1 MAAGVS
7 LLSDLPYSNTAGG
20 SNSSSSS
27 SSAGNGGRMSTDM
40 ELVGVRVP
48 TAKYTKVGE
57 TLRHVIPGHMQCSMA
72 CGGRACKYENPS
84 RWSDEEQAIK
94 GLYSSWITDHL
105 LAMARPSTEN
115 IEKYNVIDQFL
126 GCGLKT
132 VINLQRPGEHASCG
146 YPLEPESGFTYRPEV
161 FMEAGIYFYNFG
173 WKDYGVASLTT
184 ILDMVKVMSFA
195 MQEGKMAIH
204 CHAGLGRT
212 GVLLACYLVFTS
224 RMSADQAI
232 LFVRA
237 KRPNS
242 IQTRGQLLCVREF
255 AQFLVPLRNVFSN
268 AGPKAHAVTLS
279 QFLTRQRHLLHGYEA
294 RQMKNV
300 PKIVHLVCRL
310 LLDIA
315 ENRRTV
321 EEEAPEIPDLTAE
334 VEKTVSQQAL
344 QQLGKELQG
353 KGIPV
358 LTSRTSEPSA
368 SIVLNQRPQLD
379 EHLLPDHQ
387 EFELL
392 WQRQNIDQANTN
404 SHANKPQLLLHCGLS
419 ASDSALHT
427 LDSRWQ
433 QLAWP
438 PVPVSDFLTTRCLSQ
453 SRLVAES
460 PDLHSSRLLL
470 TPESCSSPKLDLTGS
485 FSSLEEPKKDL
496 ERTPRSPVFRRCVP
510 LKETKRSRSLGFSG
524 SSATMLSVWQTDE
537 SRGEAQSN
545 QGNKKPISHPGDS
558 AGSSD
563 RTETGSNVP
572 FITLQTELRPEARRV
587 LVAKALAMDIDE
599 EGLRNTV
606 SAWQTELNSRE
617 GAWERLCLERDPLVL
632 SALMWSWL
640 EQLKEPILTKEDV
653 ETLTENSHSSQNALN
668 KVDKGHRQTLLCIL
682 DCAAHLLKLP
692 DEVETAVL
700 DRTIKAFTRV
710 TADSQHG
717 QVIYKALKEMLSP
730 VLDDLRSKAEDE
742 WESPRNC
749 T

>member
-7 LLSDLPYSNTAGG
+7 LLSDLPYSSAG
-20 SNSSSSS
+20 SSGS
-27 SSAGNGGRMSTDM
+27 SSAANRGHFSMDM
-40 ELVGVRVP
+40 EIVGVRVP
-48 TAKYTKVGE
+48 TAKYTKMGE

-84 RWSDEEQAIK
+84 RWSDKEQAIK
-94 GLYSSWITDHL
+94 GLYSSWITDNL
-105 LAMARPSTEN
+105 LAMARPSTEI
-115 IEKYNVIDQFL
+115 IEKYNVIEQFL

-195 MQEGKMAIH
+195 MQEGKMAVH

-232 LFVRA
+232 LFIRA

-255 AQFLVPLRNVFSN
+255 AQFLVPLRSVFSS
-268 AGPKAHAVTLS
+268 AGPKAHTVTLS
-279 QFLTRQRHLLHGYEA
+279 QFLTRQRHLLHGYEG

-300 PKIVHLVCRL
+300 PKIIHLVCRL

-315 ENRRTV
+315 ENRQTV
-321 EEEAPEIPDLTAE
+321 EDEAPEIPDLTAE

-344 QQLGKELQG
+344 QQLGKELRG

-358 LTSRTSEPSA
+358 LTSRASEPPS
-368 SIVLNQRPQLD
+368 SIVLGQRPQLED
-379 EHLLPDHQ
+379 ALLSVHQ

-392 WQRQNIDQANTN
+392 WQRQNLDQQANANANAN
-404 SHANKPQLLLHCGLS
+404 SNANANKPQLLLHHCGLS

-433 QLAWP
+433 HFAWP
-438 PVPVSDFLTTRCLSQ
+438 PVPVSDFLTTRCMSQ
-453 SRLVAES
+453 SRLAAES

-470 TPESCSSPKLDLTGS
+470 TPESCSSPKLDLAGS
-485 FSSLEEPKKDL
+485 FSSLEEPKKDP
-496 ERTPRSPVFRRCVP
+496 ERTPRSPAFRRRVP

-524 SSATMLSVWQTDE
+524 SGSTVFSVWQTDE
-537 SRGEAQSN
+537 NTRDN
-545 QGNKKPISHPGDS
+545 QTNEGVKTLLRCPGDS
-558 AGSSD
+558 TGDSE
-563 RTETGSNVP
+563 RTETVSNAP
-572 FITLQTELRPEARRV
+572 FITLQTELRPEVRRV
-587 LVAKALAMDIDE
+587 LVAKALAMDIEDE
-599 EGLRNTV
+599 ALKNTV
-606 SAWQTELNSRE
+606 SAWQAELNCRE
-617 GAWERLCLERDPLVL
+617 GGWERLCLERDPLVL
-632 SALMWSWL
+632 SALMWAWL
-640 EQLKEPILTKEDV
+640 EQLKEPVLNNQDIQK
-653 ETLTENSHSSQNALN
+653 LTENSHASQSALST
-668 KVDKGHRQTLLCIL
+668 VDKGHRQTLLCIL

-692 DEVETAVL
+692 DEVESAVL
-700 DRTIKAFTRV
+700 NRTIKAFTWV
-710 TADSQHG
+710 SDDSEDG
-717 QVIYKALKEMLSP
+717 QKIYKALKEILTP
-730 VLDDLRSKAEDE
+730 VLGDLRSKAEEE
-742 WESPRNC
+742 WESP
-749 T
+749 

>member
-7 LLSDLPYSNTAGG
+7 LLSDLPYSNT
-20 SNSSSSS
+20 SSSSS
-27 SSAGNGGRMSTDM
+27 SNSSAGNGGDINTDM
-40 ELVGVRVP
+40 ERDSVRVP
-48 TAKYTKVGE
+48 TAKYTKMGE

-94 GLYSSWITDHL
+94 GLYSSWITDNL
-105 LAMARPSTEN
+105 LAMARPSTEI
-115 IEKYNVIDQFL
+115 IEKYDIINQFL
-126 GCGLKT
+126 RYSLKT

-146 YPLEPESGFTYRPEV
+146 YPLEPASGFTYRPEV

-255 AQFLVPLRNVFSN
+255 ARFLVPLRSVFSSVE
-268 AGPKAHAVTLS
+268 PKTHTVTLS

-315 ENRRTV
+315 ENRQTV

-344 QQLGKELQG
+344 QQLGKELRG

-358 LTSRTSEPSA
+358 LLSRCSEPSA
-368 SIVLNQRPQLD
+368 SIVLSQRHHLDDQL
-379 EHLLPDHQ
+379 PSGHQ
-387 EFELL
+387 EFKFL
-392 WQRQNIDQANTN
+392 WQRQCLDHSIAN
-404 SHANKPQLLLHCGLS
+404 ANKPRLLLNCGLS

-438 PVPVSDFLTTRCLSQ
+438 PMLLSTNRCISQ
-453 SRLVAES
+453 NRLAAES
-460 PDLHSSRLLL
+460 PDLHSSRLAL
-470 TPESCSSPKLDLTGS
+470 TPESCSSPKPDLTGS
-485 FSSLEEPKKDL
+485 FTSLEEPKKEQ
-496 ERTPRSPVFRRCVP
+496 ERTPRSPVFRRRVP

-524 SSATMLSVWQTDE
+524 SSTTTLSVWQTEECRD
-537 SRGEAQSN
+537 EAQSD
-545 QGNKKPISHPGDS
+545 QGDKKPFRYHGPSTEDS
-558 AGSSD
+558 AGKE
-563 RTETGSNVP
+563 RESNVP
-572 FITLQTELRPEARRV
+572 FIMLQTELTPEARRV
-587 LVAKALAMDIDE
+587 LVAKALAMDIDA
-599 EGLRNTV
+599 EGLSDV
-606 SAWQTELNSRE
+606 ILAWQTELNSRE

-640 EQLKEPILTKEDV
+640 EQLKEPILTEADI
-653 ETLTENSHSSQNALN
+653 EMLTGNSHSPQNALN
-668 KVDKGHRQTLLCIL
+668 TMDKGHRQTLLCIL
-682 DCAAHLLKLP
+682 DCAAHLMKLP
-692 DEVETAVL
+692 EEVETAVL
-700 DRTIKAFTRV
+700 NHTIKAFTGV
-710 TADSQHG
+710 TTDSENG
-717 QVIYKALKEMLSP
+717 QMIYKALQELLIL
-730 VLDDLRSKAEDE
+730 VLDDLRRKAVEAM
-742 WESPRNC
+742 ESP
-749 T
+749 

>member
-1 MAAGVS
+1 
-7 LLSDLPYSNTAGG
+7 
-20 SNSSSSS
+20 
-27 SSAGNGGRMSTDM
+27 
-40 ELVGVRVP
+40 
-48 TAKYTKVGE
+48 
-57 TLRHVIPGHMQCSMA
+57 MQCSMA

-84 RWSDEEQAIK
+84 RWNDEEQAVK
-94 GLYSSWITDHL
+94 GLYSSWITDNL
-105 LAMARPSTEN
+105 LAMARPSTET
-115 IEKYNVIDQFL
+115 IEKYNIIDQFL
-126 GCGLKT
+126 RCGLKT

-161 FMEAGIYFYNFG
+161 FMEAGIYFYNFR

-255 AQFLVPLRNVFSN
+255 AQFLVPLRSVFSS
-268 AGPKAHAVTLS
+268 AEPKTHTVTLS

-344 QQLGKELQG
+344 QQLGKELRG

-358 LTSRTSEPSA
+358 LLSRCSEPSA
-368 SIVLNQRPQLD
+368 SVILNQRCHLD
-379 EHLLPDHQ
+379 EQLPSVYQETKLLQQHHNVG
-387 EFELL
+387 LS
-392 WQRQNIDQANTN
+392 NA
-404 SHANKPQLLLHCGLS
+404 SANKPQLLLRCGLS

-438 PVPVSDFLTTRCLSQ
+438 PMHVSINRCISQ
-453 SRLVAES
+453 SRLAAES
-460 PDLHSSRLLL
+460 PDLHSSRLAL
-470 TPESCSSPKLDLTGS
+470 TPESCSSPKPDLTGS
-485 FSSLEEPKKDL
+485 FTSLEEPKKEQ
-496 ERTPRSPVFRRCVP
+496 ERAPRSPAFRRRVP
-510 LKETKRSRSLGFSG
+510 LKDTKRSRSLGFSG
-524 SSATMLSVWQTDE
+524 SGTTVLSEWQTE
-537 SRGEAQSN
+537 ECREETE
-545 QGNKKPISHPGDS
+545 GNKKPFRCHGASMGDS
-558 AGSSD
+558 DGIERESD
-563 RTETGSNVP
+563 VP
-572 FITLQTELRPEARRV
+572 FIMLQTELMPEARRV
-587 LVAKALAMDIDE
+587 LVAKALAMDVE
-599 EGLRNTV
+599 AEGLRQAI
-606 SAWQTELNSRE
+606 SAWQTDLNSRE

-640 EQLKEPILTKEDV
+640 EQLKEPVLTEADV
-653 ETLTENSHSSQNALN
+653 ERLTGNSHSPENALN
-668 KVDKGHRQTLLCIL
+668 AMDKGHRQTLLCIL
-682 DCAAHLLKLP
+682 DCAVHLMKLP
-692 DEVETAVL
+692 EEVEAAVL
-700 DRTIKAFTRV
+700 NRTIKAFTRV
-710 TADSQHG
+710 TEDSENG
-717 QVIYKALKEMLSP
+717 QTTYKALREILIP
-730 VLDDLRSKAEDE
+730 ILDELRSKAVEE
-742 WESPRNC
+742 MEAP
-749 T
+749 